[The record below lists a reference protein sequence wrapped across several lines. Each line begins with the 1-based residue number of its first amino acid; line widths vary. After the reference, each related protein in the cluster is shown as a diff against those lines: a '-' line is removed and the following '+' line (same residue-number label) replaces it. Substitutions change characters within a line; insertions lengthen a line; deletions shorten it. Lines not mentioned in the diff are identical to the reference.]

1 MTRINSVF
9 AALLSSAVVLGCGGS
24 NANPPAGATAKSG
37 SSGPAS
43 TAPVESCTLLSQ
55 AEIAELT
62 GNPVEKGQPFAGPE
76 VCKWAAE
83 PNRTSVLLTVRLAG
97 SEREKV
103 LCSEL
108 RKGGGEGERVEGVG
122 DVAIWKF
129 SSTMGLF
136 NSGELET
143 CGTKGYL
150 NVSLNGKPA
159 ESQLK
164 QTSIAIVRKVLQRL

>member
-1 MTRINSVF
+1 MTRVNSVF

-24 NANPPAGATAKSG
+24 NANQPAGDTAKSG
-37 SSGPAS
+37 SSGPTS
-43 TAPVESCTLLSQ
+43 TTPVDSCSLLSQ
-55 AEIAELT
+55 AEIAQLT

-97 SEREKV
+97 SDREKV

-108 RKGGGEGERVEGVG
+108 RKSDEGEHVEGVG

-143 CGTKGYL
+143 CGAKAYL

>member
-1 MTRINSVF
+1 MARVNSVF
-9 AALLSSAVVLGCGGS
+9 AALLSSVVVLGCGGS
-24 NANPPAGATAKSG
+24 NADQPTGDPAKGG
-37 SSGPAS
+37 SSRLAS
-43 TAPVESCTLLSQ
+43 AAPVESCTLLSQ
-55 AEIAELT
+55 AEITELT

-97 SEREKV
+97 SDREKV

-108 RKGGGEGERVEGVG
+108 RKIGGEGERVEGVD
-122 DVAIWKF
+122 DVGIWKF

-136 NSGELET
+136 NSGELES
-143 CGTKGYL
+143 CGRKAYL

-159 ESQLK
+159 EPQLK
-164 QTSIAIVRKVLQRL
+164 QTAIALARKVLQRL